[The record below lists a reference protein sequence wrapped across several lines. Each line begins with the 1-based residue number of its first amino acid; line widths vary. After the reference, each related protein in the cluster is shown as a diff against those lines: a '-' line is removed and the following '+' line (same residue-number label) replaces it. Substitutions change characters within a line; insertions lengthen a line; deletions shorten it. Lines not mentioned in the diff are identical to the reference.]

1 MGDNAIH
8 RLSPALVTLS
18 EFTPET
24 RDVDGLAYR
33 ESLSAVGV
41 GGGIA
46 GNVIPDEAVLT
57 VNFRFAPDRSIEDAI
72 DYLTALFPGLRC
84 VVVDQAAGAR
94 PGLNGELAQSLVAVS
109 GKPAEPKYGWTDVA
123 RFSALGVPA
132 VNFGPGDAAL
142 AHSDEERVSVSE
154 LETAHRVLGTWLAGG

>member
-24 RDVDGLAYR
+24 REVDGLAYR

-41 GGGIA
+41 SGGIA
-46 GNVIPDEAVLT
+46 GNVIPDQAVLT
-57 VNFRFAPDRSIEDAI
+57 VNFRFAPDRSVEDAI
-72 DYLTALFPGLRC
+72 DYLRGLFPGVEC
-84 VVVDQAAGAR
+84 AVVDQAAGAR
-94 PGLNGELAQSLVAVS
+94 PGLTGELAQSLVAAS
-109 GKPAEPKYGWTDVA
+109 GQPAEPKYGWTDVA

-142 AHSDEERVSVSE
+142 AHSDEERVSIS
-154 LETAHRVLGTWLAGG
+154 